1 MRFFS
6 GREAPNLRICQNF
19 TIIFAAAKKKDT
31 ANFKV
36 TLTIKTFR
44 AMKSKLI
51 NLPEIPSAAEMKENG
66 VSLDKPAIQ
75 LLQKVEEC
83 TLYIIEQEKR
93 IEELENLINNQK

>member
-66 VSLDKPAIQ
+66 VSLD
-75 LLQKVEEC
+75 
-83 TLYIIEQEKR
+83 
-93 IEELENLINNQK
+93 